1 MNSLEHLVEQV
12 VYFFGITLPNSQVKG
27 PFTRSEL
34 KLMFNRA
41 HFCGDLI
48 NTHLPASYTPTIE
61 KLQNQYPLSIAPK
74 MLLLA
79 LGENLRVNF
88 KAMEVACR
96 LHDRQEEDLDTSL
109 YHCQRNYMR
118 DQFLSVSQALRNTDK
133 WQQLRSFLNLI
144 EIDKKDQ
151 GLNILVT
158 EKTDKAL
165 LVLLLNDDYY
175 LGIQQRVEDQLLS
188 HLTFDM
194 LEKLEKKL
202 LANVVSIR
210 KKMLSFVLRT
220 LEEYLNS
227 AEDNVIERASC
238 FLSEFLELLNSS
250 VLKEVLGRLELGINN
265 RFIREELLNCIISK
279 CEL

>member
-96 LHDRQEEDLDTSL
+96 LHDRQEQDLDTSL

-194 LEKLEKKL
+194 LEKLEKNYL
-202 LANVVSIR
+202 L
-210 KKMLSFVLRT
+210 M
-220 LEEYLNS
+220 
-227 AEDNVIERASC
+227 
-238 FLSEFLELLNSS
+238 
-250 VLKEVLGRLELGINN
+250 
-265 RFIREELLNCIISK
+265 
-279 CEL
+279 